1 MSLTIRYGVPAPAVV
16 RKGYGLLAFT
26 SNVFYENEVTGEV
39 ANDAALVLARRAFSY
54 GKSYIAIRRN
64 EAYKL
69 LNDDGLFLAQTADDC
84 ADFLW
89 NGHATDRERHVVMDA
104 LLENIDQLVMHKPE
118 GEDLNRKALDKYFE
132 GEHKF
137 THGLMDIANS

>member
-1 MSLTIRYGVPAPAVV
+1 MSLTVRYGVPAPAVV

-26 SNVFYENEVTGEV
+26 TNAFFEADEGAT
-39 ANDAALVLARRAFSY
+39 AHDAALVLCRRAFGL
-54 GKSYIAIRRN
+54 GKMYLAIRRN
-64 EAYKL
+64 EAWKL
-69 LNDDGLFLAQTADDC
+69 VKDDGLFLAQTAYDC

-89 NGHATDRERHVVMDA
+89 NGQATDRERHVVMDC
-104 LLENIDQLVMHKPE
+104 LLENLDQLVMHKPE